1 WQRLR
6 REPDRRER
14 FRAVDGIDLRVE
26 SGEIF
31 GILGPNGAG
40 KTTTMKMLATLL
52 IPTSGAIRVLGID
65 PLERPREVRARLG
78 VLLSGEMSVCWRLT
92 ARENL
97 EYFAALYHVP
107 PTETDQRSAGVL
119 TAVKRTERAE
129 DYVERYSTGMR
140 QRPALARA
148 LLPDP
153 PLIILDEPTV
163 GLDPQASRDLRDRV
177 RELRAQGRTVLLTTH
192 YMEEADQL
200 CDRVAIIDHGR
211 IVALDTPAALKRTIR
226 AEEVVHL
233 EISLDGDESAVIDR
247 LERSATVARSER
259 SNGTLTVTAHCAS
272 ARDFVPAA
280 FDAARSAAATIRHV
294 EVVPVTLEEVFL
306 ALTGRAL
313 RRGNGASAGAAAWDA
328 GSRIRHTGFPT
339 RAALRSGRWDAA
351 ADGSHVRKQFSRAPH
366 LLRHLSTDRS
376 SDPGRG
382 HRGARD
388 TRSLRDRRALRGERS
403 SVRRGRSR
411 RAADSRDVR
420 SCLRDHIPRSD
431 AAALGADLGEDP
443 AADVHRRRYS
453 KDPSA
458 RRHHRQCRRGC
469 RDRARPRGGDRDT
482 RRDGLPLPREERPP
496 HWNAGAVLMGEVRA
510 AFAIA
515 RK

>member
-1 WQRLR
+1 MTAPAVETKNLVKVFEKGRRTIWQRLR

-31 GILGPNGAG
+31 GLLGPNGAG

-52 IPTSGAIRVLGID
+52 IPTSGTIRVLGID

-78 VLLSGEMSVCWRLT
+78 AMLSGERSLYWKLT

-107 PTETDQRSAGVL
+107 PTETDQRIAGVL
-119 TAVKRTERAE
+119 TAVKLTDRAE

-140 QRPALARA
+140 QRLALARA

-233 EISLDGDESAVIDR
+233 EIGVVGDDAPMLDR
-247 LERSATVARSER
+247 LGRSATLARSER
-259 SNGTLTVTAHCAS
+259 RNGTLSVTAHCAS

-280 FDAARSAAATIRHV
+280 FDAARSNGATIRHV
-294 EVVPVTLEEVFL
+294 EVVPVTLEDVSL
-306 ALTGRAL
+306 ALTGRQL
-313 RRGNGASAGAAAWDA
+313 R
-328 GSRIRHTGFPT
+328 
-339 RAALRSGRWDAA
+339 
-351 ADGSHVRKQFSRAPH
+351 
-366 LLRHLSTDRS
+366 
-376 SDPGRG
+376 
-382 HRGARD
+382 
-388 TRSLRDRRALRGERS
+388 E
-403 SVRRGRSR
+403 
-411 RAADSRDVR
+411 
-420 SCLRDHIPRSD
+420 
-431 AAALGADLGEDP
+431 
-443 AADVHRRRYS
+443 
-453 KDPSA
+453 
-458 RRHHRQCRRGC
+458 
-469 RDRARPRGGDRDT
+469 
-482 RRDGLPLPREERPP
+482 
-496 HWNAGAVLMGEVRA
+496 
-510 AFAIA
+510 
-515 RK
+515 

>member
-1 WQRLR
+1 MTAPAVETKNLVKVFEKGRRTIWQRLR

-31 GILGPNGAG
+31 GLLGPNGAG

-78 VLLSGEMSVCWRLT
+78 AMLSGERSLYWKLT

-107 PTETDQRSAGVL
+107 PTETDQRIAGVL
-119 TAVKRTERAE
+119 TAVKLTDRAE

-140 QRPALARA
+140 QRLALARA

-226 AEEVVHL
+226 AVEVVHL
-233 EISLDGDESAVIDR
+233 EIGVVGDDAPMLDR
-247 LERSATVARSER
+247 LGRSATLARSER
-259 SNGTLTVTAHCAS
+259 RNGTLSVTAHCAS

-280 FDAARSAAATIRHV
+280 FDAARSNGATIRHV
-294 EVVPVTLEEVFL
+294 EVVPVTLEDVFL
-306 ALTGRAL
+306 ALTGRQL
-313 RRGNGASAGAAAWDA
+313 R
-328 GSRIRHTGFPT
+328 
-339 RAALRSGRWDAA
+339 
-351 ADGSHVRKQFSRAPH
+351 
-366 LLRHLSTDRS
+366 
-376 SDPGRG
+376 
-382 HRGARD
+382 
-388 TRSLRDRRALRGERS
+388 E
-403 SVRRGRSR
+403 
-411 RAADSRDVR
+411 
-420 SCLRDHIPRSD
+420 
-431 AAALGADLGEDP
+431 
-443 AADVHRRRYS
+443 
-453 KDPSA
+453 
-458 RRHHRQCRRGC
+458 
-469 RDRARPRGGDRDT
+469 
-482 RRDGLPLPREERPP
+482 
-496 HWNAGAVLMGEVRA
+496 
-510 AFAIA
+510 
-515 RK
+515 